1 MKNAKKF
8 NYAKYHT
15 LTQDEWD
22 ELTKLVYKICDDH
35 EDDKWWK
42 VDNCIR
48 ACVSH
53 ALLVREADEEFAEL
67 CEEEN
72 EDED

>member
-1 MKNAKKF
+1 MKNAMKF
-8 NYAKYHT
+8 NHAKYHT

-22 ELTKLVYKICDDH
+22 ELTKLVYKICDNH

-48 ACVSH
+48 TCVSH
-53 ALLVREADEEFAEL
+53 ALLVREADEGLAEL
-67 CEEEN
+67 DEEDD

>member
-1 MKNAKKF
+1 MKNARKF
-8 NYAKYHT
+8 IHAKYNT

-22 ELTKLVYKICDDH
+22 ELTKLVNKICDAH
-35 EDDKWWK
+35 ENDKWWK
-42 VDNCIR
+42 VDNGIR
-48 ACVSH
+48 ACVNH
-53 ALLVREADEEFAEL
+53 ALLIREADEEFAEL

>member
-22 ELTKLVYKICDDH
+22 ELTKFVYKICDNHDN
-35 EDDKWWK
+35 DKWWK

-53 ALLVREADEEFAEL
+53 ALLVREADEEFVEL